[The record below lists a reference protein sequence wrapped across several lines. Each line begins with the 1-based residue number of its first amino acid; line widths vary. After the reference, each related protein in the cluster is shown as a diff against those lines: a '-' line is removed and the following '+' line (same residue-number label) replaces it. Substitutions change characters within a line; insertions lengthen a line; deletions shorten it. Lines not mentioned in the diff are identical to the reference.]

1 MERKN
6 EVKKTAWQIVKF
18 AIVGVL
24 NTLVDFA
31 VFQTLNLLLGWVYVA
46 QVIGYSCG
54 IINSYLWNSNW
65 TFREQ
70 RTRGPLIRGATPG
83 YHIGRDGPGRAAE
96 ADEARP
102 VVEAGPHA
110 PYGLDDRL
118 QAVRDGGTID
128 LGEAAAIRDRFEA
141 RSFALDEPQLLAE
154 SLRDDEDVGEQDRSV
169 EAEAAN
175 RLERDLGSKLGIVA
189 QRQEAAGL
197 GPDLAILGQIAPG
210 LTHQPD
216 RGNLERLAGQCAQKG
231 GRFAGLLA

>member
-70 RTRGPLIRGATPG
+70 RTRSFREIALFLLVNIASLGVSLGMMWLLREVFGVTNEWVAQWMPAALAGFIKGDTIAKLIATVFA
-83 YHIGRDGPGRAAE
+83 I
-96 ADEARP
+96 
-102 VVEAGPHA
+102 
-110 PYGLDDRL
+110 
-118 QAVRDGGTID
+118 AVNF
-128 LGEAAAIRDRFEA
+128 LG
-141 RSFALDEPQLLAE
+141 
-154 SLRDDEDVGEQDRSV
+154 
-169 EAEAAN
+169 N
-175 RLERDLGSKLGIVA
+175 RLFVFKKTP
-189 QRQEAAGL
+189 AATE
-197 GPDLAILGQIAPG
+197 QAPE
-210 LTHQPD
+210 LPQ
-216 RGNLERLAGQCAQKG
+216 A
-231 GRFAGLLA
+231 